1 MASADPSV
9 PSWNNSWNTQ
19 KTCSNA
25 EATREHHAFVHAVVC
40 GMKLAD
46 PGITLLRNPGRL
58 IFSPP
63 LLSPDAVRPWASV
76 WPSPLQRQLAEMLPQ
91 AAFDPKLSH
100 NRNEIVELRQQGIH
114 YRPLVWTADGRPHPA
129 VTRTLQLSAKSRPR
143 RWKHEIQIALLRR
156 RAAMARAVFPN
167 PSARA
172 EWIFAD
178 IIDRALHHWGHVPA
192 LDVGPGDHHLDDSET
207 DTAKPD
213 DDDDIRL
220 PRELRVWICV
230 AIKSQS
236 ARFAPVRVECCR
248 LAFALQRNVRCPQR
262 LISARAAGPNSAAE
276 VQQVQV
282 CSPPALPR
290 RYCRLVAPLCALLS
304 ANAGPDPQVVV

>member
-1 MASADPSV
+1 MGVTNPTMAPLEHSSSASPEEGSDDMDFSAPKTCATRSSPTNGTTLDACAGSVLTPHDYTPMFRKDSATESGWEVASADPSV

-25 EATREHHAFVHAVVC
+25 AATREHHSFVHAVVY

-63 LLSPDAVRPWASV
+63 LLSPDAVRPWACV

-91 AAFDPKLSH
+91 AAFDPKLSN

-143 RWKHEIQIALLRR
+143 RWKHEIQIALLRLSFSGVSQR
-156 RAAMARAVFPN
+156 SRTPQHSRSQQRQVRA
-167 PSARA
+167 
-172 EWIFAD
+172 
-178 IIDRALHHWGHVPA
+178 
-192 LDVGPGDHHLDDSET
+192 
-207 DTAKPD
+207 
-213 DDDDIRL
+213 
-220 PRELRVWICV
+220 
-230 AIKSQS
+230 
-236 ARFAPVRVECCR
+236 
-248 LAFALQRNVRCPQR
+248 
-262 LISARAAGPNSAAE
+262 
-276 VQQVQV
+276 
-282 CSPPALPR
+282 PPARPR
-290 RYCRLVAPLCALLS
+290 RYCRLVPPLCALLS